1 MRPQPM
7 PGTYRKRIYIC
18 PQSTPIAFARHL
30 YAPTALKGLIL
41 TTGHPIQIY
50 IMKYIYVKN
59 VYLMESKLN
68 KLWWIL
74 KIPYCFYHF
83 INLFTNLL
91 IFSKYLFNELLRIT
105 LNVYLRMNLLLYH
118 INRGFVS
125 PNIFFFF
132 FQLLNRP
139 KNRIF

>member
-1 MRPQPM
+1 
-7 PGTYRKRIYIC
+7 
-18 PQSTPIAFARHL
+18 
-30 YAPTALKGLIL
+30 
-41 TTGHPIQIY
+41 
-50 IMKYIYVKN
+50 
-59 VYLMESKLN
+59 MESKLN

-118 INRGFVS
+118 INRDFVS

-132 FQLLNRP
+132 FFLVTESAKKSYLL
-139 KNRIF
+139 KS